1 MQNIYS
7 AKSALKIE
15 KVKLTLLA
23 TKHMLNVN
31 VWERIKLLTRS
42 TVFRQKA
49 IFSPHVLNDLELK
62 REMDCVPA
70 VVSCI
75 HVDHPT
81 VLLYLLPA
89 VQSTT
94 YKC

>member
-49 IFSPHVLNDLELK
+49 IFSPHVLNDLELR
-62 REMDCVPA
+62 REMDCVPCSSI
-70 VVSCI
+70 VHSC
-75 HVDHPT
+75 
-81 VLLYLLPA
+81 
-89 VQSTT
+89 
-94 YKC
+94 